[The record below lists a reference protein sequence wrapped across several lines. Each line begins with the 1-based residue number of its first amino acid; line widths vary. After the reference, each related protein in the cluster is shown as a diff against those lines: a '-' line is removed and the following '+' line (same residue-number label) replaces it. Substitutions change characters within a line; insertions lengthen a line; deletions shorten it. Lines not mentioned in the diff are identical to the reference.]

1 MARVK
6 LQTPPI
12 FYGKPHED
20 ALDWI
25 DRYETIGAYNGWRD
39 ADLRKFLIIHL
50 DGPARNWYLCNADT
64 IPDHWN
70 KREGELIQGQRQP
83 DQDGAREIFLKEFQ
97 KGTYALYQEQKL
109 RNRMQDENECPLSYY
124 YDVMNLCRVINPN
137 MSERNKLDYLYQGLK
152 RSLFTSIYTARP
164 ETCAKFLELLKLHTE
179 AGDIARKKG
188 MFVGV
193 LSAEEKEENSC
204 PSFLINPTIEGL
216 MNEIRDLKSQL
227 SRLKQED
234 ESNETDMD
242 ETYICFGCGQPG
254 HIKRF
259 CPHDKGP
266 PGAKGKREDRFSSG
280 QGSTDQEDLE

>member
-20 ALDWI
+20 TLDWI

-70 KREGELIQGQRQP
+70 KREGELIQGQRQQ

-188 MFVGV
+188 VFVGV
-193 LSAEEKEENSC
+193 LSAEEKEGTS
-204 PSFLINPTIEGL
+204 SLINTTIESL
-216 MNEIRDLKSQL
+216 MKEIRDLKSQL
-227 SRLKQED
+227 SRIQHKNKTNED
-234 ESNETDMD
+234 ELD
-242 ETYICFGCGQPG
+242 EPFVCFGCGQPG
-254 HIKRF
+254 HIMRF
-259 CPHDKGP
+259 CPHETAPPPDKGKV
-266 PGAKGKREDRFSSG
+266 GDSSSSG

>member
-109 RNRMQDENECPLSYY
+109 RNRMQGEDECPLSYY

-152 RSLFTSIYTARP
+152 RSLFTSIYTERP

-193 LSAEEKEENSC
+193 LSAEEKEGTS
-204 PSFLINPTIEGL
+204 SLINPTIEGL
-216 MNEIRDLKSQL
+216 MNEIKDLKSQL
-227 SRLKQED
+227 SRLEQED
-234 ESNETDMD
+234 ETNETDMD
-242 ETYICFGCGQPG
+242 ETYVCFGCGQPG

-266 PGAKGKREDRFSSG
+266 PGDKGKIGDRSSSG